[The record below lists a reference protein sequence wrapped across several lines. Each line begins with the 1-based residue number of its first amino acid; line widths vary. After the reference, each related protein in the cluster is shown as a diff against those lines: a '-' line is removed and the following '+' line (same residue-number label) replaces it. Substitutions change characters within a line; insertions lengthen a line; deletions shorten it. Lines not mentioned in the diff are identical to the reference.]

1 MLEKQTIAQLGHHWN
16 VSNAMPPA
24 HRQLS
29 KITNRLLAKTLL
41 WHCLLTITTISI
53 IIVSIVIVIDIV
65 FSFSACSRE
74 NDRLPNMTMAKT
86 RKQEP

>member
-1 MLEKQTIAQLGHHWN
+1 
-16 VSNAMPPA
+16 MPPA

-41 WHCLLTITTISI
+41 WHCLLLLISI
-53 IIVSIVIVIDIV
+53 IIVSIVIVIDFV